1 MPAGRTTG
9 LLFLCVANSARS
21 QMAEGL
27 ARARF
32 GARARVASAGSSP
45 TAVNPLAVAA
55 LDEVGIDI
63 RGQRSTGVDD
73 VDPAAVDVVVTL
85 CAEEVC
91 PVFPGRVRRLHWPM
105 PDPAGASGSDAE
117 RLERFRWVRDEIAR
131 RLGDLEVEVARPRPG
146 SPAALRRDG
155 TPAPRAPG
163 EHRRYEKANGIQ
175 GPGAGPAARPRSE
188 PADPR

>member
-1 MPAGRTTG
+1 MTG

-32 GARARVASAGSSP
+32 RSRARVASAGSSP

-63 RGQRSTGVDD
+63 RGQRSTSVDD
-73 VDPAAVDVVVTL
+73 VDPATVDVVVTL

-105 PDPAGASGSDAE
+105 PDPAGASGSAAE
-117 RLERFRWVRDEIAR
+117 RLERFRSVRDEIAR
-131 RLGDLEVEVARPRPG
+131 RLTGLDADLARPDA
-146 SPAALRRDG
+146 SL
-155 TPAPRAPG
+155 
-163 EHRRYEKANGIQ
+163 
-175 GPGAGPAARPRSE
+175 ARPDGGR
-188 PADPR
+188 AAT

>member
-1 MPAGRTTG
+1 MTG

-32 GARARVASAGSSP
+32 GPRARVASAGSSP

-63 RGQRSTGVDD
+63 REQRSTSVDD
-73 VDPAAVDVVVTL
+73 VDPATVDVVVTL

-105 PDPAGASGSDAE
+105 PDPAGAPGSDAE
-117 RLERFRWVRDEIAR
+117 RLERFRAVRDEIAR
-131 RLGDLEVEVARPRPG
+131 RLADLDAD
-146 SPAALRRDG
+146 L
-155 TPAPRAPG
+155 
-163 EHRRYEKANGIQ
+163 
-175 GPGAGPAARPRSE
+175 AGPDGPVRRL
-188 PADPR
+188 R